1 MKGRDSRLT
10 EETQQELAALAS
22 RYADA
27 SKGGIQVINA
37 LGGQAESWLSRLPG
51 PVREGLNT
59 GTEAALRQAVR
70 AAHASRGVIDDK
82 PSWINNSFGAVMGA
96 AGGFGGTATALA
108 ELPVTTTLLLR
119 VIQGVAAEYG
129 FDPSEESVQFDCVT
143 VFASAG
149 PLADDNGS
157 DTGFLSARL
166 TLSGAALQKILQ
178 TVVPR
183 LATALGQKLAAQ
195 SVPII
200 GAAAGAVIN
209 YTYTTYYREIALVH
223 FGLRKLAVDANVS
236 EGELIEALKEKLAG
250 PGTPKAG

>member
-1 MKGRDSRLT
+1 MKDIDITLNEDTHR
-10 EETQQELAALAS
+10 ELAALAK
-22 RYADA
+22 RYGDA
-27 SKGGIQVINA
+27 SRGGNQVINA
-37 LGGQAESWLSRLPG
+37 LGGQAESWLSRLPK
-51 PVREGLNT
+51 PVRDGLST

-70 AAHASRGVIDDK
+70 AAHASRGVVDDQ
-82 PSWINNSFGAVMGA
+82 PSWINNSLGAVMGA

-119 VIQGVAAEYG
+119 VIQGVAAEHG
-129 FDPSEESVQFDCVT
+129 FDPSEESFQFDCVT

-149 PLADDNGS
+149 PLAEDDGS
-157 DTGFLSARL
+157 DTGVLSARL
-166 TLSGAALQKILQ
+166 ALSGAALQQILQ

-200 GAAAGAVIN
+200 GAAAGAASN
-209 YTYTTYYREIALVH
+209 YTYTTYYREMAHVH
-223 FGLRKLAVDANVS
+223 FGLRKLAVDANVP
-236 EGELIEALKEKLAG
+236 EHILIEALKEKMTG